1 MSQSHNVHI
10 IEEVQA
16 QVFWINLVAMSLS
29 LAVNWRAARRAAG
42 VYRRHFFLAAGFSSV
57 YCVSYVLFLTG
68 VWTRLQWSQVMI
80 IPSLATIVVLW
91 VTPAALVLTERKE
104 K

>member
-1 MSQSHNVHI
+1 MHI

-29 LAVNWRAARRAAG
+29 LAVNWRAARHSTS
-42 VYRRHFFLAAGFSSV
+42 VYRRHFFLVAAFSAV
-57 YCVSYVLFLTG
+57 YCASYALFLAG

-91 VTPAALVLTERKE
+91 VTPAALVLTERKA